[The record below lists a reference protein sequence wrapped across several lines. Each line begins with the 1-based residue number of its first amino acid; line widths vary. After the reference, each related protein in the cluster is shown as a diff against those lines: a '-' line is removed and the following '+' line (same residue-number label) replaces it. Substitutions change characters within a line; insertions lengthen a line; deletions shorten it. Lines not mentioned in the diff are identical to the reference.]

1 MERKQS
7 PTFLISSLP
16 LKNLFRTFKDPLTWI
31 HPALRHTIF
40 VFQPASSCTP
50 QSSAP
55 AAPPIAVAFS
65 QGFSDLVSCFGFC
78 LLPPELSLITLARS
92 TFLYWFTGWPG
103 VLRFMGSQRVVSDSL
118 WPYGLWHSRLPCPS
132 PNSQRLLK
140 LMSTESLMPSNHLIF
155 CRPPTSQHQGLF
167 QWVSSSHQVAKVL
180 GVSASASVLPMNAQ
194 DWSPLGWTGWISLQS
209 KGLSRVFSNTTVQK
223 HQFFALSLLYS
234 PTLTSIHDHWKNHLV
249 KVWKNWWHHLTTWCG
264 L

>member
-140 LMSTESLMPSNHLIF
+140 LMSTKSVMPSNHLIL
-155 CRPPTSQHQGLF
+155 CHPIL
-167 QWVSSSHQVAKVL
+167 
-180 GVSASASVLPMNAQ
+180 LPSIFPSI
-194 DWSPLGWTGWISLQS
+194 W
-209 KGLSRVFSNTTVQK
+209 VFSNESLFCIRWPKYWEFQLQHQSFQWISGLISFRMDWLDLLAVQGTLK
-223 HQFFALSLLYS
+223 SLQ
-234 PTLTSIHDHWKNHLV
+234 
-249 KVWKNWWHHLTTWCG
+249 HHS
-264 L
+264 

>member
-140 LMSTESLMPSNHLIF
+140 LMSTKSVMPSNHLIL
-155 CRPPTSQHQGLF
+155 CHPL
-167 QWVSSSHQVAKVL
+167 L
-180 GVSASASVLPMNAQ
+180 LLASTLP
-194 DWSPLGWTGWISLQS
+194 SL
-209 KGLSRVFSNTTVQK
+209 RVFSNELVLCISWPKYWEFQLQ
-223 HQFFALSLLYS
+223 HQSFQWIFRADFL
-234 PTLTSIHDHWKNHLV
+234 
-249 KVWKNWWHHLTTWCG
+249 
-264 L
+264 

>member
-103 VLRFMGSQRVVSDSL
+103 VLRFMGLQRVVSDSL

-140 LMSTESLMPSNHLIF
+140 LMSTKSVMPSKHLLL
-155 CRPPTSQHQGLF
+155 CCPLALRPLVFPSI
-167 QWVSSSHQVAKVL
+167 KVFSNEL
-180 GVSASASVLPMNAQ
+180 TVHIGGQNTGASASALVLTINIQVDLFRIYFFDLLAI
-194 DWSPLGWTGWISLQS
+194 LGTLKSL
-209 KGLSRVFSNTTVQK
+209 LEHHNLK
-223 HQFFALSLLYS
+223 HQFFSAQLSLWFNSHVHTWLLEKPCLWLYK
-234 PTLTSIHDHWKNHLV
+234 PL
-249 KVWKNWWHHLTTWCG
+249 
-264 L
+264 